1 MNDDKL
7 LKIRSRTDCPCG
19 SGTIYH
25 DCCRPLHIGKAH
37 ASTAK
42 QMMRSRYSAY
52 FFRLVDYLVFSTHPD
67 KRGKN
72 LQQEL
77 DDTVDDMKW
86 RNLTILSSSQG
97 GVDDK
102 KGKVE
107 FVAQYHYEG
116 ELLELHEK
124 SRFRKNRGQ
133 WKYLDGKG

>member
-1 MNDDKL
+1 MEDERM

-19 SGTIYH
+19 SGSMYH
-25 DCCRPLHIGKAH
+25 DCCRPLHIGQSH
-37 ASTAK
+37 AITAK

-67 KRGKN
+67 KRGKSLAEEIDN
-72 LQQEL
+72 GI
-77 DDTVDDMKW
+77 DDIKW
-86 RNLTILSSSQG
+86 RNLKIISTSQG

-107 FVAQYHYEG
+107 FIAQYHEDG
-116 ELLELHEK
+116 KFQELLEK